1 MATYSTWRCPG
12 CGSLVVLP
20 MGERA
25 ADDVLDERRLDQ
37 LAQAL
42 CACWVKG
49 LSEQGVSRLVEAIVS
64 VDDDAGPLRVIAGG
78 KR

>member
-1 MATYSTWRCPG
+1 
-12 CGSLVVLP
+12 

-42 CACWVKG
+42 CACWVTC
-49 LSEQGVSRLVEAIVS
+49 LTEPGVARLVDAIVS
-64 VDDDAGPLRVIAGG
+64 ADDGDTPCLRVVAGG
-78 KR
+78 KG

>member
-1 MATYSTWRCPG
+1 
-12 CGSLVVLP
+12 

-49 LSEQGVSRLVEAIVS
+49 LSDRSLARLVDAIVS
-64 VDDDAGPLRVIAGG
+64 ADGDSGPLRVIAGG
-78 KR
+78 KP

>member
-1 MATYSTWRCPG
+1 M
-12 CGSLVVLP
+12 VLP
-20 MGERA
+20 MGDRA

-37 LAQAL
+37 LAQAV

-49 LSEQGVSRLVEAIVS
+49 LCDRGLARLVDAIVS
-64 VDDDAGPLRVIAGG
+64 AGDDTGSLRVIAGG